1 VDRYRAKDETFE
13 QTDQTWSLSWTGAD
27 GKARELYAEYDEEGE
42 IGPTV
47 MVTVYV
53 DTEHALMPLDRHDAR
68 NLAAWLVSRVGL
80 PHGFKP

>member
-1 VDRYRAKDETFE
+1 
-13 QTDQTWSLSWTGAD
+13 
-27 GKARELYAEYDEEGE
+27 
-42 IGPTV
+42 